1 MLFLY
6 RCVLFCCQIQLLGKV
21 RRWTERVLA
30 GQRETL
36 STREYCIR
44 FEMSLLQECPV
55 QDLSTTFEIKHRSY
69 QTTPCSEKVDID
81 LLTKA
86 ALLQI
91 IFWHFP
97 KKFWEVFTILLCHF
111 IKTCH
116 SRHIFT
122 LFVIGLSRSHESVHQ
137 RLRHPHCVVKTPS
150 QSCLSD
156 SKDLMLHYNCIH
168 PSAEFFIKS
177 LKVSNINCP

>member
-1 MLFLY
+1 MELLTLMKHDVLFLY
-6 RCVLFCCQIQLLGKV
+6 RCLLFCCQIQLLGKV

-69 QTTPCSEKVDID
+69 QTTSCSEKVDID

-91 IFWHFP
+91 IFDNFP
-97 KKFWEVFTILLCHF
+97 RNLERFSPFCHVILL
-111 IKTCH
+111 
-116 SRHIFT
+116 RHVILDMFYSSSLLLDFQEVMNQSIRGWDT
-122 LFVIGLSRSHESVHQ
+122 LTVL
-137 RLRHPHCVVKTPS
+137 
-150 QSCLSD
+150 
-156 SKDLMLHYNCIH
+156 
-168 PSAEFFIKS
+168 
-177 LKVSNINCP
+177 